1 MADIVHKFLSKV
13 LGMLTKGAI
22 QMKSKMLLVAAFMVL
37 TLALVGAPATWANSL
52 TYQGVTFDLNIVSSN
67 LVLGVSSGASG
78 PTGDWTGVNGFAA
91 FEVKNVG
98 NVTFSNSS
106 PVALTGWTVSNDSLG
121 ANGCISGNTTG
132 GCFVRNAGPVAFGA
146 NTSLSFTLHA
156 ASGSFD
162 LANNSLKVIFTTNG
176 STSIGGVCDNN
187 QTGNCVFGKT
197 GSLLSQHVG
206 VPEPASLMLLGA
218 GLAGIGIWRRK
229 TIKS

>member
-1 MADIVHKFLSKV
+1 M
-13 LGMLTKGAI
+13 KG
-22 QMKSKMLLVAAFMVL
+22 KMLLAVMTLLLAFGL
-37 TLALVGAPATWANSL
+37 IGAPATWANSL
-52 TYQGVTFDLNIVSSN
+52 TFQGVSFDLNIVSSN
-67 LVLGVSSGASG
+67 LVLGISSGAGG
-78 PTGDWTGVNGFAA
+78 PTGDWTGINGFAA

-106 PVALTGWTVSNDSLG
+106 PVALTGWTYSNDSLG

-156 ASGSFD
+156 ASGTFD
-162 LANNSLKVIFTTNG
+162 LTNNSLKVIFTTNG
-176 STSIGGVCDNN
+176 STSIGGVCGNN

-206 VPEPASLMLLGA
+206 VPEPTSLLLLGA
-218 GLAGIGIWRRK
+218 GLAGLGIWRRK
-229 TIKS
+229 SGKV